1 MRSGLATVVA
11 AVWLAAGAAPVR
23 AADEPARMALCERCA
38 VVQQVRRVARH
49 GEPAVLG
56 GTFGHRVG
64 ALPGD
69 DAAPPVDLNP
79 RRHTVW
85 VTTVTLGTGKPRT
98 FEARTK
104 PALRPGDIV
113 VVEDATL
120 RRHISEPGPR

>member
-11 AVWLAAGAAPVR
+11 AVWLAAGAASVR
-23 AADEPARMALCERCA
+23 AAGEPERVTLCERCA

-49 GEPAVLG
+49 GEPAALR
-56 GTFGHRVG
+56 GTFGHRFG
-64 ALPGD
+64 QESGD

-85 VTTVTLGTGKPRT
+85 VTTVTLGSGKPRS
-98 FEARTK
+98 FESRTR

-120 RRHISEPGPR
+120 RRHIAEPGAR